1 MAKGVLGLI
10 MCPMLEDELVYA
22 LSKDSDIGRIVV
34 LENEYCGS
42 IKRKL
47 DGRGVKYDTVPEK
60 DFDGGKVDFD
70 CSIFNIVIKAND
82 LALHA
87 EPPLLKEHLT
97 LQVISMQV
105 HADVI
110 GMYYGICGN
119 HGWDISAW
127 ARENSL
133 KPVFVFRGDDG
144 EVCDDCVAVAIGGS
158 SNYRRFIKRYTG
170 IFFLTPAIAGNWQDF
185 IMAGD
190 SAKGLS
196 NIPDETLEALGIHG
210 QEDFMRWLF
219 EVGHYEF
226 LLKMNT
232 GLEPGMDFDG
242 EAERIGKAL
251 NLKPI
256 EIEDGWLTLNTAES
270 LYRNCKE
277 AMPQ

>member
-10 MCPMLEDELVYA
+10 MCPMLEDELLYA
-22 LSKDSDIGRIVV
+22 LSRDSDVGRVV
-34 LENEYCGS
+34 LLENEYCGS
-42 IKRKL
+42 IRRKMES
-47 DGRGVKYDTVPEK
+47 RGIRFETVPEWE
-60 DFDGGKVDFD
+60 FDNGMVEFD
-70 CSIFNIVIKAND
+70 RDIFNVVIKAND

-87 EPPLLKEHLT
+87 EPADLRAHLT
-97 LQVISMQV
+97 QQVIDMQPN
-105 HADVI
+105 ADVI

-119 HGWDISAW
+119 HGWDISSW
-127 ARENSL
+127 AKEQGY

-144 EVCDDCVAVAIGGS
+144 EVCDDCVAVAIGGA

-170 IFFLTPAIAGNWQDF
+170 IFFLTPAIAANWKDF

-190 SAKGLS
+190 TAKGLA
-196 NIPDETLEALGIHG
+196 NVPDETLEELGIHG

-226 LLKMNT
+226 VLKMNT
-232 GLEPGMDFDG
+232 GLNPELDFDAK
-242 EAERIGKAL
+242 AEEIGKAL

-256 EIEDGWLTLNTAES
+256 QIEDGWLTLNTAES
-270 LYRNCKE
+270 LYANCKG

>member
-10 MCPMLEDELVYA
+10 MCPMLEDELLYA
-22 LSKDSDIGRIVV
+22 LSRDSDVGRVML

-42 IKRKL
+42 IRRKMES
-47 DGRGVKYDTVPEK
+47 RGIRFETVPEWE
-60 DFDGGKVDFD
+60 FDNGMVEFD
-70 CSIFNIVIKAND
+70 RDIFNVVIKANN
-82 LALHA
+82 LALHG
-87 EPPLLKEHLT
+87 EPADLRAHLT
-97 LQVISMQV
+97 QQVVDMQPN
-105 HADVI
+105 ADVI

-127 ARENSL
+127 AKEQGY

-144 EVCDDCVAVAIGGS
+144 EVCDDCVAVAIGGA

-170 IFFLTPAIAGNWQDF
+170 IFFLTPAIAANWKDF

-190 SAKGLS
+190 TAKGLA
-196 NIPDETLEALGIHG
+196 NVPDETLEELGIHG

-226 LLKMNT
+226 VLKMNT
-232 GLEPGMDFDG
+232 GLNPELDFDAK
-242 EAERIGKAL
+242 AEEIGKAL

-256 EIEDGWLTLNTAES
+256 QIEDGWLTLNTAES
-270 LYRNCKE
+270 LYANCKG